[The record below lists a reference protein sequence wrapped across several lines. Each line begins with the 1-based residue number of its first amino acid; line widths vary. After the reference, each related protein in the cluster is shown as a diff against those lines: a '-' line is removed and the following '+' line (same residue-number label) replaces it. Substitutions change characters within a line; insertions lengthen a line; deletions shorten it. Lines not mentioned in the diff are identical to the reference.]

1 MYCVHLMDIERN
13 FTISSSGDGERLDLS
28 FVSSLEGTSR
38 SRAQSWIRAGRVEVD
53 GRVVK
58 KPGFR
63 VLEGQE
69 VSLRAAEGARPED
82 ETPNLAL
89 EILYEDEE
97 VLVVS
102 KPAGLLTHGNR
113 PGDRSVSSLLE
124 TSHGELAQGG
134 EEGRAGIVH
143 RLDRNTSGVLVVA
156 RTQGALSSLQDAFRE
171 RRVQKTYEGIVLG
184 TPRFDS
190 DWIEAPLGRH
200 PKYPDRQS
208 VMPEGEGREALTY
221 WEVIERFDGIAHLR
235 LSPKTG
241 RTHQLRAHLASI
253 ELPILEDAVY
263 RGRGGHATR
272 LPDEAP
278 LMKRH
283 ALHASELCFPHPG
296 TGKDVRVQAP
306 LPAEMIAVL
315 EWLRGERS
323 LS

>member
-1 MYCVHLMDIERN
+1 MYRVCLMEAERK
-13 FTISSSGDGERLDLS
+13 FRITASGDGERLDLS
-28 FVSSLEGTSR
+28 FVSFLEGTSR

-53 GRVVK
+53 GRVVN

-63 VLEGQE
+63 VLDGHEVCLRVAEEVKQEDQNLGQ
-69 VSLRAAEGARPED
+69 
-82 ETPNLAL
+82 AL

-124 TSHGELAQGG
+124 ASHGDLAQGS

-171 RRVQKTYEGIVLG
+171 RRVQKTYEGVVLG

-190 DWIEAPLGRH
+190 DWIEARLGRH

-221 WEVIERFDGIAHLR
+221 WEVLERFDGLAHLS

-263 RGRGGHATR
+263 RGRGGHSSR
-272 LPDEAP
+272 LPDGAP

-283 ALHASELCFPHPG
+283 ALHASELCFPHPK
-296 TGKDVRVQAP
+296 TGEDVRAQAP
-306 LPAEMIAVL
+306 LPAEMVAVL
-315 EWLRGERS
+315 QWLRSQRA